1 MAEYAPAAIRGLYD
15 LIKAGLPS
23 AEMSGIVGDTAHTYG
38 YHRCRHVVSG
48 GDYSRQHSLDQ
59 QGDGWAASALDV
71 KLPPDQM
78 RAVTARLIGAAKAG
92 DPRLRALREFGATT
106 DGVRT
111 HGFDLSN
118 GRESFGEWD
127 DSHLWHVH
135 LSVYRAYANDAAA
148 LSPIAGVMVG
158 GPATKPSP
166 VPTPTA
172 ADPAG
177 WPLPPGHYFGLIT
190 GPDECHGGVSAA
202 ERAWVQRIQQR
213 LQVLGYAP
221 KTPGWADGT
230 FEGPTKD
237 AVAAWQRAKYAQQT
251 SRYGE
256 IWSDD
261 WARLFT

>member
-1 MAEYAPAAIRGLYD
+1 MAEYAPAALRGLYD

-38 YHRCRHVVSG
+38 YHRCRNVVPG
-48 GDYSRQHSLDQ
+48 GDYSRQHNLDQ
-59 QGDGWAASALDV
+59 QGDGWAAAALDV

-78 RAVTARLIGAAKAG
+78 RAVTARLISAAKAR
-92 DPRLRALREFGATT
+92 DSRLRAVREFCGTT

-118 GRESFGEWD
+118 GRESVGEWD

-135 LSVYRAYANDAAA
+135 LSFYRAHVNDAAA
-148 LSPIAGVMVG
+148 LNPIAAVMVG
-158 GPATKPSP
+158 GPGTQPSP
-166 VPTPTA
+166 APKPTPA
-172 ADPAG
+172 NPAG

-190 GPDECHGGVSAA
+190 GPDECHGGIDAA
-202 ERAWVQRIQQR
+202 ERASVQKIQQR

-221 KTPGWADGT
+221 KTAGWADGK

-261 WARLFT
+261 WARLFS